1 MNIEITPKK
10 LSGKADVPCSKSVAH
25 RALICAAFADGVSVL
40 EIGEL
45 SGDLKATVNCLE
57 KIGTEIKF
65 DEGKITVTPSEKYPE
80 KAEFDCGESGS
91 TLRFFICISAA
102 LGIEATFSVHG
113 RLAERPNEILF
124 DALRKHGVKISEKFP
139 LKLSGKLQSGNIEI
153 AGNVSSQY
161 VTGLLFALNLLNG
174 ESTLTVTEPIES
186 ENYID
191 LTLGV
196 MKDFGVEIKKE
207 KNIFKIIPQKFSAKN
222 YEVEGDWT
230 NGAVLLALGA
240 EIKNLSENS
249 LQGDRIFKEFFEKFP
264 SEIDAK
270 NIPDLVP
277 LLAVLA
283 AAKTGTYKF
292 INASRLRFKESDRI
306 KSTVKTVND
315 LGGEAVETEDGLTV
329 YGKGGLRGG
338 TVKSFGD
345 HRIVM
350 AAAVAAQFCMEK
362 VVVKNA
368 EAVNKSFPKFFEI
381 YNSLGGAA
389 NVV

>member
-1 MNIEITPKK
+1 MDIEIIPKQ
-10 LSGKADVPCSKSVAH
+10 LSGKADAPCSKSAAH
-25 RALICAAFADGVSVL
+25 RALICAAFAGGISVL

-45 SGDLKATVNCLE
+45 SEDLKATVNCLE
-57 KIGTEIKF
+57 RIGTKIKL
-65 DEGKITVTPSEKYPE
+65 DEGKATVTPSEKYPE

-91 TLRFFICISAA
+91 TLRFFICIAAA
-102 LGIEATFSVHG
+102 LGIEATLNVHG

-124 DALRKHGVKISEKFP
+124 AVLRKHGVKISRDFP
-139 LKLSGKLQSGNIEI
+139 VKMSGKLESGNYEI

-161 VTGLLFALNLLNG
+161 VTGLLFALNLLNS
-174 ESTLTVTEPIES
+174 ESVLTVTEPVES
-186 ENYID
+186 EKYID

-207 KNIFKIIPQKFSAKN
+207 KNIFKINPQKFSAKN
-222 YEVEGDWT
+222 YEIEGDWT

-240 EIKNLSENS
+240 DVKNLSEKS
-249 LQGDRIFKEFFEKFP
+249 LQGDRIFKEIFEIFP
-264 SEIDAK
+264 SGIDAK

-283 AAKTGTYKF
+283 AAKTGTYK
-292 INASRLRFKESDRI
+292 IYNAYRLRFKESDRI
-306 KSTVKTVND
+306 KSTVKTVNG

-329 YGKGGLRGG
+329 YGKGCLRGG
-338 TVKSFGD
+338 TVDSFGD

-350 AAAVAAQFCMEK
+350 AAAVAAQFCTEK
-362 VVVKNA
+362 VIIKNA